1 MTELTTTV
9 FATNI
14 VLERLGKEVAE
25 ILKKYLHESF
35 SICLEPDCLFAV
47 EELGI
52 AVQRLLGADVA
63 KRLMQDIRD
72 EVEDLSSM
80 QKPATRQKNNN
91 LSFWRVE

>member
-1 MTELTTTV
+1 MSELTTTV

-14 VLERLGKEVAE
+14 VFDKFGKEVAE
-25 ILKKYLHESF
+25 ILKKYLHEGF

-63 KRLMQDIRD
+63 KRLMQDIND
-72 EVEDLSSM
+72 EIEDLTSM
-80 QKPATRQKNNN
+80 QKPMTRQKSNS